1 MPPLGKPL
9 TNDGPACRVC
19 GCTEHNACAMLA
31 IIQVGKRK
39 ARETTIGCSW
49 VKTEAST
56 PPLCSACS
64 GTPQDLAEAMVRG
77 RRMLKQ
83 SGGLGVGLLI
93 KINEAALARYRARQK
108 RG

>member
-1 MPPLGKPL
+1 MPL
-9 TNDGPACRVC
+9 TAQQKRERWSPI
-19 GCTEHNACAMLA
+19 AM
-31 IIQVGKRK
+31 
-39 ARETTIGCSW
+39 TCSW
-49 VKTEAST
+49 VKTEANT

-83 SGGLGVGLLI
+83 SGGLAVGLLI